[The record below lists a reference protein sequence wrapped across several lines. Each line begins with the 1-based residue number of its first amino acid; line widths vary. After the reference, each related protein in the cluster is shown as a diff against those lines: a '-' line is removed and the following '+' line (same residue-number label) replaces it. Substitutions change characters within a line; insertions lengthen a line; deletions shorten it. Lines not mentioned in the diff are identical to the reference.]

1 MAKDIWDIPDSNHTM
16 DITAEERYW
25 ISEHS
30 SGYDILSLTDCQ
42 SVLDDLLANIESHL
56 STVSRSK
63 SLDEVKILIPGCGTR
78 VKLEVAIAQN
88 FPGVQIHCGDFTD
101 VIQLAT
107 SEFARLKEQ
116 LTLQGQSTA
125 PLERVS
131 YHVLDSTNLPDSPK
145 YDLIIVI
152 NSVLASQHNQNFQM
166 LESFRRV
173 ISPEGRLIGF
183 FPNIFAVADLLSL
196 IRSPDEVFSQID
208 IQRSSYFEQ
217 KQQIE
222 QVFYSPLRLRHL
234 LVSLGFEIERL
245 EVYFFDKPDVFERV
259 RRHYAEFFH
268 PDTDVVFY
276 EHYLEAVPQRKSRGE
291 SERASN

>member
-101 VIQLAT
+101 VI
-107 SEFARLKEQ
+107 
-116 LTLQGQSTA
+116 
-125 PLERVS
+125 
-131 YHVLDSTNLPDSPK
+131 
-145 YDLIIVI
+145 
-152 NSVLASQHNQNFQM
+152 
-166 LESFRRV
+166 
-173 ISPEGRLIGF
+173 
-183 FPNIFAVADLLSL
+183 
-196 IRSPDEVFSQID
+196 
-208 IQRSSYFEQ
+208 
-217 KQQIE
+217 
-222 QVFYSPLRLRHL
+222 
-234 LVSLGFEIERL
+234 GFEIERL